1 MPAAHAP
8 REERFAVTTSTE
20 AQRIPEQVAPAWQAV
35 AAQPALRQRH
45 RRERWVSVAFLTP
58 AVVFLLVTSVYP
70 LLYSLWL
77 SFHTWNMMIPNSHPV
92 WYGLENY
99 RNLWESDAFRNSVKV
114 TVIFV
119 MVSVSIEFIF
129 GMGLAL
135 LATSRIRA
143 LGLIRTVLLI
153 PLMMAPVVAGV
164 LWRTLFHSTYGV
176 VNWLLDLVGI
186 GPQPWLGS
194 PSQALPAVITVEIWQ
209 SLPVVAFVLAAG
221 IQSLPVDLYK
231 AAAVDGASSWQI
243 FRRITLPL
251 LRPVIIVVLLLRIMD
266 AFEVFDIV
274 FTMTYGGPGQT
285 TELLSML
292 IYKTGL
298 RFFQIGQASAMS
310 WIFLI
315 VIFAIS
321 LFFIRKLQ
329 RNE

>member
-1 MPAAHAP
+1 M
-8 REERFAVTTSTE
+8 TTSTE
-20 AQRIPEQVAPAWQAV
+20 VQSNSNGFAPPWQVA
-35 AAQPALRQRH
+35 AAQPVLRQRYT
-45 RRERWVSVAFLTP
+45 RERWVSVAFLTP
-58 AVVFLLVTSVYP
+58 SLLFLIFTSVYP

-77 SFHTWNMMIPNSHPV
+77 SFHTWNMMIPNSRPV

-114 TVIFV
+114 TLIFV
-119 MVSVSIEFIF
+119 VSAVSIEFIL

-135 LATSRIRA
+135 LATSRVRA
-143 LGLIRTVLLI
+143 MGVIRTVLLV

-176 VNWLLDLVGI
+176 INWLLDLIGI
-186 GPQPWLGS
+186 APQAWLGS

-221 IQSLPVDLYK
+221 IQSLPIDLYK
-231 AAAVDGASSWQI
+231 AAAVDGASSWQV

-266 AFEVFDIV
+266 AFKVFDIV

-310 WIFLI
+310 WVFLI
-315 VIFAIS
+315 VIFVIS

>member
-1 MPAAHAP
+1 MGP
-8 REERFAVTTSTE
+8 
-20 AQRIPEQVAPAWQAV
+20 PAWG
-35 AAQPALRQRH
+35 AATSEPVVRQRH
-45 RRERWVSVAFLTP
+45 TRERWVSVLFLAP
-58 AVVFLLVTSVYP
+58 SILFLLITSVYP

-77 SFHTWNMMIPNSHPV
+77 SFHSWNMMLPNSRPI
-92 WYGLENY
+92 WYGLDNY
-99 RNLWESDAFRNSVKV
+99 RNLWESEAFRNSIRV
-114 TVIFV
+114 TLIFV
-119 MVSVSIEFIF
+119 VSAVTIEFVL

-143 LGLIRTVLLI
+143 IGLIRTVLLV

-186 GPQPWLGS
+186 APQPWLGS

-209 SLPVVAFVLAAG
+209 NLPVVAFVLAAG

-231 AAAVDGASSWQI
+231 AAAVDGASSWQV
-243 FRRITLPL
+243 FRRITLPM

-266 AFEVFDIV
+266 AFKVFDIV

-310 WIFLI
+310 WVFLI
-315 VIFAIS
+315 VIFIIS

-329 RNE
+329 QNE

>member
-1 MPAAHAP
+1 MA
-8 REERFAVTTSTE
+8 TSTQPTTT
-20 AQRIPEQVAPAWQAV
+20 ATPAWRPAHV
-35 AAQPALRQRH
+35 AARPVLKQRH
-45 RRERWVSVAFLTP
+45 TREKWMSVAFLAP
-58 AVVFLLVTSVYP
+58 AVIFLLFTSVYP
-70 LLYSLWL
+70 LVYSFWL
-77 SFHTWNMMIPNSHPV
+77 SLHSWNMMIPNSRPV
-92 WYGLENY
+92 WYGLDNY
-99 RNLWESDAFRNSVKV
+99 RNLWEDEAFRNSVKV
-114 TVIFV
+114 TLTFV
-119 MVSVSIEFIF
+119 GFGVAIEFVL

-135 LATSRIRA
+135 LATSRVKA
-143 LGLIRTVLLI
+143 MGLIRTVLLI

-176 VNWLLDLVGI
+176 VNWLLDLVGV
-186 GPQPWLGS
+186 GPRTWLGS
-194 PSQALPAVITVEIWQ
+194 PKEALPAVITVEIWQ

-231 AAAVDGASSWQI
+231 AAQVDGASQWQI

-251 LRPVIIVVLLLRIMD
+251 LKPVIIVLLLLRIMD
-266 AFEVFDIV
+266 AFKVFDIV

-310 WIFLI
+310 WVFLL
-315 VIFAIS
+315 VIFVIS

-329 RNE
+329 RE

>member
-1 MPAAHAP
+1 MATSTQPGDVAAAWRPAA
-8 REERFAVTTSTE
+8 
-20 AQRIPEQVAPAWQAV
+20 
-35 AAQPALRQRH
+35 AAARPVLVQKH
-45 RRERWVSVAFLTP
+45 TRERWVSILFLTP
-58 AVVFLLVTSVYP
+58 AVLFLLFTSVYP

-77 SFHTWNMMIPNSHPV
+77 SFHSWNMMIPNSRPV
-92 WYGLENY
+92 WTGLDNY
-99 RNLWESDAFRNSVKV
+99 RNLWSDPAFRNSVRV
-114 TVIFV
+114 TLVFVISAV
-119 MVSVSIEFIF
+119 TIEFIL

-143 LGLIRTVLLI
+143 LGLIRTVLLV

-176 VNWLLDLVGI
+176 VNYLLDLVGI
-186 GPQPWLGS
+186 GSQAWLGS

-209 SLPVVAFVLAAG
+209 NLPVVAFVLAAG

-231 AAAVDGASSWQI
+231 AAQVDGASQWQI
-243 FRRITLPL
+243 FRRVTLPL
-251 LRPVIIVVLLLRIMD
+251 LKPVIIVLLLLRIMD
-266 AFEVFDIV
+266 AFKVFDIV

-310 WIFLI
+310 WVFLI
-315 VIFAIS
+315 VIFLIS
-321 LFFIRKLQ
+321 VFFIRKLQ
-329 RNE
+329 RD